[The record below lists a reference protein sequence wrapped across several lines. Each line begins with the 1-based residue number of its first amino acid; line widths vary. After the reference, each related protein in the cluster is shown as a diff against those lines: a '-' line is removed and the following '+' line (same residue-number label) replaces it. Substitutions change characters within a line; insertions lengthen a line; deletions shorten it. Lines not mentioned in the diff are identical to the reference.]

1 MKTLLLLGKRKYL
14 KRWKQKLEDCLVNEV
29 CNSIERERQEKREK
43 EEDEKSKKET
53 EDKAIMQILAHQK
66 EQIDTL
72 AQGIKA
78 AQEDKLYN
86 ENKFLAD
93 SLAQLEAKRVL
104 DEKYHK

>member
-1 MKTLLLLGKRKYL
+1 MVRPLLLDL
-14 KRWKQKLEDCLVNEV
+14 
-29 CNSIERERQEKREK
+29 ERERQDKRERD
-43 EEDEKSKKET
+43 EDDKSKKEN

-86 ENKFLAD
+86 ENKYLAD
-93 SLAQLEAKRVL
+93 SLAQLEAQRVL